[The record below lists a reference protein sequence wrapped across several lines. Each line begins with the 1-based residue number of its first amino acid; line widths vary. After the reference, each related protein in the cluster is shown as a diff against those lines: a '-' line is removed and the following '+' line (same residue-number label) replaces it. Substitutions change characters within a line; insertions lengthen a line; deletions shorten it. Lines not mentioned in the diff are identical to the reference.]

1 VLTVHQAQQ
10 ANHAAG
16 KVLCDSMLAGLRRQA
31 KHPHDGSTSMSA
43 DSDKENM
50 SISISTSKC
59 AHLKSMYRTKSMEQ
73 LGQIIDLMEK
83 NEQFNQDLLSEAQQA
98 TDTNIRAIESQE
110 HTNSVLL
117 DILRQGLL
125 GDGN

>member
-10 ANHAAG
+10 ANRAASEA
-16 KVLCDSMLAGLRRQA
+16 LRDSMLVGHRKQA
-31 KHPHDGSTSMSA
+31 KRPHDASTSTSA
-43 DSDKENM
+43 DSDKENT

-59 AHLKSMYRTKSMEQ
+59 ARLKSTYHTKSTEQ
-73 LGQIIDLMEK
+73 LGRIVDLVEK
-83 NEQFNQDLLSEAQQA
+83 NEQFNQDLLLEARRA
-98 TDTNIRAIESQE
+98 TDANIRAIESQE
-110 HTNSVLL
+110 RTNGALL